1 MTREPDSFLKLQIR
15 RLATGFCWA
24 VFGIGGLTLSLTAFP
39 VIRAATD
46 SKETSVLRTRR
57 LISAS
62 FRLFFR
68 LTHLLGVMEADTA
81 GIQCL
86 KDKKGVILVANHPT
100 LIDYVLIASVIP
112 ETDCIVKS
120 ALTGNFFLKRVVR
133 AADYIVNSEDPSDL
147 VRDAEARLAKGGVLL
162 IFPEGTRTKP
172 GITPTL
178 HRGAAQIAVRTDTPI
193 EVIQIESSD
202 PWLTKGAPWYAV
214 PPRKPIIRLSY
225 VGRLTPQP
233 LEDPEAAPAAA
244 RSLTAKI
251 FASLRF
257 SSEPAGNNGKTHTGN
272 AWKSDPVTHY

>member
-1 MTREPDSFLKLQIR
+1 MNREPDSFLKLQIR

-39 VIRAATD
+39 VIRATSD
-46 SKETSVLRTRR
+46 TKEASVLRTRR
-57 LISAS
+57 LISSS

-68 LTHLLGVMEADTA
+68 LTHILGVMEADTA
-81 GIQCL
+81 GIECL

-120 ALTGNFFLKRVVR
+120 ALTHNFFLKRVVSG
-133 AADYIVNSEDPSDL
+133 ADYIVNSEDPSDL

-214 PPRKPIIRLSY
+214 PTRKPIIRLSY
-225 VGRLTPQP
+225 VGRLTPEP
-233 LEDPEAAPAAA
+233 LEDPEAAPVAA

-251 FASLRF
+251 FASLCF
-257 SSEPAGNNGKTHTGN
+257 SSEPAGNNGKTHNGN
-272 AWKSDPVTHY
+272 A

>member
-202 PWLTKGAPWYAV
+202 HKGSALVRCSAAETDYPAFLRWTA
-214 PPRKPIIRLSY
+214 
-225 VGRLTPQP
+225 
-233 LEDPEAAPAAA
+233 DPSAA
-244 RSLTAKI
+244 RGSGSGARRRPITH
-251 FASLRF
+251 SENLRL
-257 SSEPAGNNGKTHTGN
+257 P
-272 AWKSDPVTHY
+272 PLQL

>member
-133 AADYIVNSEDPSDL
+133 AGRGGAAREGRCAPHLPRRHPD
-147 VRDAEARLAKGGVLL
+147 EARHNTDSSPRSRSDRG
-162 IFPEGTRTKP
+162 P
-172 GITPTL
+172 
-178 HRGAAQIAVRTDTPI
+178 HRYPD
-193 EVIQIESSD
+193 
-202 PWLTKGAPWYAV
+202 
-214 PPRKPIIRLSY
+214 
-225 VGRLTPQP
+225 
-233 LEDPEAAPAAA
+233 
-244 RSLTAKI
+244 
-251 FASLRF
+251 
-257 SSEPAGNNGKTHTGN
+257 
-272 AWKSDPVTHY
+272 

>member
-1 MTREPDSFLKLQIR
+1 MTREPDAFLKLQIR

-147 VRDAEARLAKGGVLL
+147 VRDAEARLAK
-162 IFPEGTRTKP
+162 P

-257 SSEPAGNNGKTHTGN
+257 SSEPAGNNGKTHNGN
-272 AWKSDPVTHY
+272 A

>member
-68 LTHLLGVMEADTA
+68 LTHLLEVMEADTA

-257 SSEPAGNNGKTHTGN
+257 SSEPAGNNGKTHNGN
-272 AWKSDPVTHY
+272 A

>member
-162 IFPEGTRTKP
+162 IFP
-172 GITPTL
+172 
-178 HRGAAQIAVRTDTPI
+178 
-193 EVIQIESSD
+193 
-202 PWLTKGAPWYAV
+202 
-214 PPRKPIIRLSY
+214 
-225 VGRLTPQP
+225 GRS
-233 LEDPEAAPAAA
+233 PA
-244 RSLTAKI
+244 
-251 FASLRF
+251 
-257 SSEPAGNNGKTHTGN
+257 
-272 AWKSDPVTHY
+272 

>member
-120 ALTGNFFLKRVVR
+120 ALTGNFFLKRT
-133 AADYIVNSEDPSDL
+133 P
-147 VRDAEARLAKGGVLL
+147 
-162 IFPEGTRTKP
+162 FP
-172 GITPTL
+172 
-178 HRGAAQIAVRTDTPI
+178 
-193 EVIQIESSD
+193 VIS
-202 PWLTKGAPWYAV
+202 
-214 PPRKPIIRLSY
+214 
-225 VGRLTPQP
+225 
-233 LEDPEAAPAAA
+233 
-244 RSLTAKI
+244 
-251 FASLRF
+251 
-257 SSEPAGNNGKTHTGN
+257 KT
-272 AWKSDPVTHY
+272 

>member
-1 MTREPDSFLKLQIR
+1 M
-15 RLATGFCWA
+15 
-24 VFGIGGLTLSLTAFP
+24 
-39 VIRAATD
+39 
-46 SKETSVLRTRR
+46 
-57 LISAS
+57 
-62 FRLFFR
+62 
-68 LTHLLGVMEADTA
+68 
-81 GIQCL
+81 
-86 KDKKGVILVANHPT
+86 
-100 LIDYVLIASVIP
+100 
-112 ETDCIVKS
+112 
-120 ALTGNFFLKRVVR
+120 
-133 AADYIVNSEDPSDL
+133 NSEDPSDL

-257 SSEPAGNNGKTHTGN
+257 SSEPAGNNGKTHNGN
-272 AWKSDPVTHY
+272 A